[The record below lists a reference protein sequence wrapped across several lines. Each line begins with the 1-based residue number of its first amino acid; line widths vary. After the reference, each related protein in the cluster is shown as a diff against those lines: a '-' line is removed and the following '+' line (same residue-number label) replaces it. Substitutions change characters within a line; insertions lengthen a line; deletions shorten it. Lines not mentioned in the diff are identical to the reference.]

1 MQTYTAVNF
10 EWIDMLVADDIKY
23 LDIQAYYMDQHGR
36 TEQLLVPPNSVS
48 TMKLYFK
55 KFDNQF

>member
-1 MQTYTAVNF
+1 
-10 EWIDMLVADDIKY
+10 MLVADDIKY

-36 TEQLLVPPNSVS
+36 TEQLLVPANSVS